1 MPYVAEIVTALE
13 ELAPRRLAEEW
24 DNVGLLVGR
33 RDASVE
39 RVLTCLTLT
48 EDVADEAVRERAQ
61 LVVSHHP
68 LMFRPIQKVTADDP
82 QGRTLLTLI
91 AGGVAVY
98 SPHTSYDSAV
108 EGINQ
113 QLAELFELQQ
123 IAPLR
128 SLPGPAQLKLVT
140 FVPPEHLDKVQ
151 QALWKAG
158 AGVIGE
164 YDQCSFILSG
174 TGTFRGSENSNP
186 TIGQAGRF
194 ETVEERRLEV
204 LCLARRID
212 AIVAALRSA
221 HPYEEPAFD
230 IYPLQAPAGA
240 EGSGRGGLLSQPMK
254 LGEFMALVRQQL
266 NVEALQY
273 VGDPSATVR
282 RVGIA
287 CGSGAEFLMSAK
299 QQKCD
304 VLLTG
309 EARFHDCLK
318 ARDLQLPMVL
328 PGHYATERPGVERL
342 CGLIAARLPGIE
354 VHASVVE
361 ADPLRWDVAGAI
373 KN

>member
-1 MPYVAEIVTALE
+1 MPCVADIVTALE

-24 DNVGLLVGR
+24 DNVGLLVGH
-33 RDASVE
+33 RDADVE

-48 EDVADEAVRERAQ
+48 EDVAEEAVRERAQ

-98 SPHTSYDSAV
+98 SPHTSYDSAAA
-108 EGINQ
+108 GINQ

-123 IAPLR
+123 IVPLR
-128 SLPGPAQLKLVT
+128 TLPGPAQLKLVT
-140 FVPPEHLDKVQ
+140 FVPAEHLEKVQ
-151 QALWKAG
+151 QAVWKAG

-174 TGTFRGSENSNP
+174 SGTFRGSENSNP

-204 LCLARRID
+204 VCPARRID

-240 EGSGRGGLLSQPMK
+240 EGSGRGGVLAQPTS
-254 LGEFMALVRQQL
+254 LGEFTALVRQKL
-266 NVEALQY
+266 GIEALQY
-273 VGDPSATVR
+273 VGDPAHTIR
-282 RVGIA
+282 KVGIA

-309 EARFHDCLK
+309 EARFHDCLR
-318 ARDLQLPMVL
+318 ARDMNLPMVL

-342 CGLIAARLPGIE
+342 CGLITARVPGIDAR
-354 VHASVVE
+354 ASQVE
-361 ADPLRWDVAGAI
+361 TDPLRFDAP
-373 KN
+373 KQ